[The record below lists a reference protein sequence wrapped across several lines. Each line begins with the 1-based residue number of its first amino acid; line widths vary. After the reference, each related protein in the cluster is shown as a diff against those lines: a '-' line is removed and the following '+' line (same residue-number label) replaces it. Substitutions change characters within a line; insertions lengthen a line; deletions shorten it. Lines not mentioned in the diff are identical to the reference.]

1 MKCRGA
7 EEVRV
12 GFLGKQTANSYP
24 VEYWLR
30 AGRRWGP
37 VSSSAS
43 QAVCTKAW
51 REHKAYRGD

>member
-24 VEYWLR
+24 AECWLR

-43 QAVCTKAW
+43 QAVCTK
-51 REHKAYRGD
+51 KPGGDTKPI